1 MHTRPDRDGEE
12 QLRVLDAAWDEAARH
27 WQDEVARRF
36 EADHWTP
43 LAQRSRAYLEA
54 LRAMLDVLES
64 AERDTEFLPAGRL
77 RRQCAQAFQAGR
89 RVDVGQ
95 DQVLEDGAFGR

>member
-1 MHTRPDRDGEE
+1 MHTRPDRDGDE
-12 QLRVLDAAWDEAARH
+12 QFRLLGAAWEEAVPH

-54 LRAMLDVLES
+54 LRTLMDVLET
-64 AERDTEFLPAGRL
+64 AERDTEF
-77 RRQCAQAFQAGR
+77 
-89 RVDVGQ
+89 
-95 DQVLEDGAFGR
+95 